1 MTLKKTPFKIPS
13 LRLKPLRSA
22 PIWLPLQ
29 RLLAAL
35 LIATVGPV
43 APLIAQVAAAP
54 AAPHMLYITILDGE
68 DSINNIRER
77 TAREPIIQV
86 TDQNHKPVA
95 GALVVFSLVHSSSG
109 ADGVFTT
116 PTGTASTFRTTTD
129 AQGHAIAHG
138 LQPNATA
145 GQFSIAVE
153 ASVGSVTS
161 VAVIHMINSL
171 FGGTSSTNPGTTSG
185 DNPASTTTSTTSHGI
200 HIFHFVP
207 RWAIIGGAVVVT
219 ATVVAVV
226 VATRSSGATISAG
239 TGGVTHP

>member
-1 MTLKKTPFKIPS
+1 MIHP
-13 LRLKPLRSA
+13 RMR
-22 PIWLPLQ
+22 
-29 RLLAAL
+29 RLLAATL
-35 LIATVGPV
+35 LLLLL
-43 APLIAQVAAAP
+43 PLPRLAAQGVAAA
-54 AAPHMLYITILDGE
+54 AQSVAPTMLHIDILEGE
-68 DSINNIRER
+68 GALNNIRER